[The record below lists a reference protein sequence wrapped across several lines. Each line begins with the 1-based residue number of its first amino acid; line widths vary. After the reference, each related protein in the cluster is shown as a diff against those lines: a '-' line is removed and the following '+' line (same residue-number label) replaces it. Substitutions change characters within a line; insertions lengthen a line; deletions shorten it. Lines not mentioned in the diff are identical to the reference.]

1 MDAPKGRYRVVEEDG
16 RLVVIDNE
24 SGSPIS
30 SSPPPQPAGRPGSD
44 PAPIIAPGKG
54 VVDSAADMLL
64 GLAVHEWDEKGRAVV
79 RWRSQGK
86 NGKEFRWD
94 AVLDKAQQR
103 RLGRGLL
110 AFGAAPLF
118 ILVTIFGDLGGLI
131 LPGLIL
137 TALPVVWGVWTITR
151 LMKET
156 GANLDDLG

>member
-24 SGSPIS
+24 SGSRIS
-30 SSPPPQPAGRPGSD
+30 SSPQQAAGRPGAD
-44 PAPIIAPGKG
+44 PPPIVAPGRG
-54 VVDSAADMLL
+54 LVDAAADMLL
-64 GLAVHEWDEKGRAVV
+64 WLAVHEWDQKGRAVV

-118 ILVTIFGDLGGLI
+118 VLALIFGDLEALI
-131 LPGLIL
+131 LPGLFL
-137 TALPVVWGVWTITR
+137 TAIPVLWGVWSITR

-156 GANLDDLG
+156 GADFDSLG